1 MSGSRTLSSHSGA
14 SPQADSQDQRQQH
27 ALRAKVAR
35 WTVVLAGVGL
45 VSYAVLPSEE
55 KGSSKSSFASLF
67 GRSGAS
73 HGELSAHLH
82 PFRYGRFEVLSVHH
96 TTTPSLLESDPSGD
110 GQHVLLRIK
119 ASVDPA
125 GQSKETG
132 ALRIESV
139 YLKEPALQIERAYT
153 PLRRPG
159 NPTGL
164 GVEAIPREEG
174 HQPAEVI
181 ELLIKRYP
189 DGELSRYAS
198 TLRAG
203 DIVELRGPVSTWEW
217 NRDHQN
223 AADANTAAHS
233 LPQDILMLVGGT
245 GITTAHQLLHTVAHP
260 SSRTGSTLAP
270 SNPRVHILYA
280 TQRPS
285 SLLVLP
291 DLFRIRTQADQSSS
305 ILNLFAESI
314 DSKAGDRDEPSV
326 RSALLSRALEPGSLC
341 KSASDGGALS
351 PSSSWSNFFFG
362 GRPTAS
368 QILGLPVQEGRIT
381 ADAIEKS
388 LQQIKEQ
395 RRRSTTAEGAAE
407 AGSRPVILVCGPD
420 GMVAALAGSKDQDG
434 RGGQGALGGILK
446 GLNISRSQVFKL

>member
-270 SNPRVHILYA
+270 SNPR
-280 TQRPS
+280 
-285 SLLVLP
+285 
-291 DLFRIRTQADQSSS
+291 ADQSSS